1 MKKFICSLLFFLFF
15 FENINCLFFQVHQG
29 KTECISQNKKIG
41 EEFKIKYYLSGQK
54 EEGNLII
61 IYSPSN
67 KKIWEGNKKK
77 NDKLSFQAIEN
88 GYHRFCVTNNSKGSL
103 TVTFQFPE
111 EIKTSQLLSTENID
125 EVSKSI
131 NEMNKKLN
139 NIQFNI
145 RNNAVRRGEHSKVT
159 QDIRYKISIYNYVK
173 ITFWI
178 LFSIFQICIVT
189 TIFKDF
195 QIVNKISINTKSE
208 ISKLKDTEQDKEIKK
223 KDVYI

>member
-1 MKKFICSLLFFLFF
+1 
-15 FENINCLFFQVHQG
+15 
-29 KTECISQNKKIG
+29 
-41 EEFKIKYYLSGQK
+41 
-54 EEGNLII
+54 
-61 IYSPSN
+61 
-67 KKIWEGNKKK
+67 
-77 NDKLSFQAIEN
+77 
-88 GYHRFCVTNNSKGSL
+88 
-103 TVTFQFPE
+103 
-111 EIKTSQLLSTENID
+111 
-125 EVSKSI
+125 
-131 NEMNKKLN
+131 MNKKLN

-145 RNNAVRRGEHSKVT
+145 RNNAVRRGEHSKIT

-223 KDVYI
+223 KDVYL